1 MLWAVVGLMLATF
14 CGSGG
19 ARAGDNERW
28 NAPLGGAF
36 SANVTVTSDY
46 SFAGISQTKRSAA
59 FQMGLDYKTAEVS
72 TDVPIWLYLAVWGT
86 NIDFLTTGSGVEIDL
101 SGGLKFLAFDR
112 KLSIDFGYIRYF
124 YPGIAAEFGYDYGEI
139 NLNVGYDFG
148 MARLAGRVRFS
159 PNSFGN
165 SGNSWNKRA
174 LLSVPLPFLNFS
186 ENVSFKAYGSI
197 GNFQVERFLAYGI
210 PSSDYWYW
218 QVGLITTAYRLD
230 FNLAYT
236 DTSIEPS
243 GCGNTTYCA
252 GRFFVSVTKV
262 F

>member
-1 MLWAVVGLMLATF
+1 MEPLACIDHF
-14 CGSGG
+14 DFNDPAFAAAYGVDGMH
-19 ARAGDNERW
+19 ADRAIVDKPRHHYE
-28 NAPLGGAF
+28 
-36 SANVTVTSDY
+36 
-46 SFAGISQTKRSAA
+46 
-59 FQMGLDYKTAEVS
+59 
-72 TDVPIWLYLAVWGT
+72 
-86 NIDFLTTGSGVEIDL
+86 
-101 SGGLKFLAFDR
+101 
-112 KLSIDFGYIRYF
+112 
-124 YPGIAAEFGYDYGEI
+124 EI

-148 MARLAGRVRFS
+148 IARLAGRVRFS

-165 SGNSWNKRA
+165 SGNSWNKRT

-186 ENVSFKAYGSI
+186 EDVSFKAYGSI

-210 PSSDYWYW
+210 PSSEYW
-218 QVGLITTAYRLD
+218 QVGLITTAYGLD

-243 GCGNTTYCA
+243 GCGHTNYCA